1 MNGLSIVLNGE
12 SYELPKRVSV
22 LELFELLDLS
32 TKFMAVEINDEIIL
46 PTGSATDSDFINYE
60 DLNESIVLSW
70 VTGSL
75 DVDSLKAI
83 NSSSINIHI
92 LNESNIKAQGLPW

>member
-32 TKFMAVEINDEIIL
+32 TKFMAVEINDEIIFRDSW
-46 PTGSATDSDFINYE
+46 GSYL
-60 DLNESIVLSW
+60 LNQDDKVELVRAIG
-70 VTGSL
+70 GS
-75 DVDSLKAI
+75 
-83 NSSSINIHI
+83 
-92 LNESNIKAQGLPW
+92 

>member
-32 TKFMAVEINDEIIL
+32 TKFMAVEINDEIIFRDSW
-46 PTGSATDSDFINYE
+46 GSY
-60 DLNESIVLSW
+60 LLSKDDK
-70 VTGSL
+70 VEL
-75 DVDSLKAI
+75 VRAI
-83 NSSSINIHI
+83 
-92 LNESNIKAQGLPW
+92 GGG

>member
-32 TKFMAVEINDEIIL
+32 TKFMAVEINDELIFRDSW
-46 PTGSATDSDFINYE
+46 GSYL
-60 DLNESIVLSW
+60 LNQDDKVELVRAR
-70 VTGSL
+70 G
-75 DVDSLKAI
+75 
-83 NSSSINIHI
+83 
-92 LNESNIKAQGLPW
+92 GG

>member
-32 TKFMAVEINDEIIL
+32 TKFMAVEINDEIIFRDSW
-46 PTGSATDSDFINYE
+46 GSYL
-60 DLNESIVLSW
+60 LNQDDKVELVWGI
-70 VTGSL
+70 G
-75 DVDSLKAI
+75 
-83 NSSSINIHI
+83 
-92 LNESNIKAQGLPW
+92 GG

>member
-32 TKFMAVEINDEIIL
+32 TKFMAVEINDEIIFRYSW
-46 PTGSATDSDFINYE
+46 GSY
-60 DLNESIVLSW
+60 LLSQDDK
-70 VTGSL
+70 VEL
-75 DVDSLKAI
+75 VRAI
-83 NSSSINIHI
+83 
-92 LNESNIKAQGLPW
+92 GGG

>member
-32 TKFMAVEINDEIIL
+32 TKFMAVEINDEIIFRDSW
-46 PTGSATDSDFINYE
+46 GSYLLNQDDKVELVRAIGEANCLKIN
-60 DLNESIVLSW
+60 
-70 VTGSL
+70 
-75 DVDSLKAI
+75 
-83 NSSSINIHI
+83 
-92 LNESNIKAQGLPW
+92 

>member
-32 TKFMAVEINDEIIL
+32 TKFMAVEINDEIIFRDSW
-46 PTGSATDSDFINYE
+46 GSYL
-60 DLNESIVLSW
+60 LNQDDKVELVR
-70 VTGSL
+70 
-75 DVDSLKAI
+75 AI
-83 NSSSINIHI
+83 R
-92 LNESNIKAQGLPW
+92 GG

>member
-32 TKFMAVEINDEIIL
+32 TKFMAVEINDEIIFRDL
-46 PTGSATDSDFINYE
+46 WGSYL
-60 DLNESIVLSW
+60 LNHDDKVELVR
-70 VTGSL
+70 
-75 DVDSLKAI
+75 AI
-83 NSSSINIHI
+83 
-92 LNESNIKAQGLPW
+92 GGG

>member
-32 TKFMAVEINDEIIL
+32 TKFIAVEINAEIIFRDSW
-46 PTGSATDSDFINYE
+46 GSYL
-60 DLNESIVLSW
+60 LNQDDKVELVR
-70 VTGSL
+70 
-75 DVDSLKAI
+75 AI
-83 NSSSINIHI
+83 
-92 LNESNIKAQGLPW
+92 GGG

>member
-32 TKFMAVEINDEIIL
+32 TKFMAVEINDEIIFRDSW
-46 PTGSATDSDFINYE
+46 GSY
-60 DLNESIVLSW
+60 LLSQDDK
-70 VTGSL
+70 VEL
-75 DVDSLKAI
+75 VRAI
-83 NSSSINIHI
+83 
-92 LNESNIKAQGLPW
+92 GGG

>member
-32 TKFMAVEINDEIIL
+32 TKFMAVEINDEII
-46 PTGSATDSDFINYE
+46 FR
-60 DLNESIVLSW
+60 DLWESYLLNQDDKVEL
-70 VTGSL
+70 VR
-75 DVDSLKAI
+75 AI
-83 NSSSINIHI
+83 
-92 LNESNIKAQGLPW
+92 GGG

>member
-32 TKFMAVEINDEIIL
+32 TKFMAVEINDEIIFRDSW
-46 PTGSATDSDFINYE
+46 GSYLRNHDDKVE
-60 DLNESIVLSW
+60 LVR
-70 VTGSL
+70 
-75 DVDSLKAI
+75 AI
-83 NSSSINIHI
+83 
-92 LNESNIKAQGLPW
+92 GGG

>member
-32 TKFMAVEINDEIIL
+32 TKFMAVEINDEIIFRDL
-46 PTGSATDSDFINYE
+46 WGSYL
-60 DLNESIVLSW
+60 LNQDDKVELVR
-70 VTGSL
+70 
-75 DVDSLKAI
+75 AI
-83 NSSSINIHI
+83 
-92 LNESNIKAQGLPW
+92 GGG

>member
-32 TKFMAVEINDEIIL
+32 TKFMAVEINDEIIFRDSW
-46 PTGSATDSDFINYE
+46 GSYL
-60 DLNESIVLSW
+60 LNQDDKVELVR
-70 VTGSL
+70 
-75 DVDSLKAI
+75 AI
-83 NSSSINIHI
+83 
-92 LNESNIKAQGLPW
+92 GGG

>member
-1 MNGLSIVLNGE
+1 MKHVWSITN
-12 SYELPKRVSV
+12 
-22 LELFELLDLS
+22 LERN
-32 TKFMAVEINDEIIL
+32 TKDGMVDKVFYNLHTTYSSQSAEIDDEIIL

-75 DVDSLKAI
+75 DVDALKAI